1 MQGTTLY
8 IKNMVCDRCIMVVRE
23 LLNQLGF
30 TVQSVELG
38 KAVVAEEPD
47 AAQREKLRGELQAL
61 GFELLDDKRMQLVE
75 QMRNA
80 IIELVHYQQ
89 NQLKV
94 NLSQFLSDKFH
105 HDYSFLSKLFSEE
118 TGTTIEKYLI
128 AQKIE
133 RVKELLMYGELSL
146 SEIALT
152 MNYSSVAH
160 LSTQFKNVTGM
171 TPSAFKQQKVQ
182 LRKPLDKV

>member
-1 MQGTTLY
+1 
-8 IKNMVCDRCIMVVRE
+8 MVCDRCIMVVRE
-23 LLNQLGF
+23 LLSELGF

-38 KAVVAEEPD
+38 RAVVAEQVD
-47 AAQREKLRGELQAL
+47 ASQREALRGRLQAL

-75 QMRNA
+75 QMRNT

-89 NQLKV
+89 NELKV
-94 NLSQFLSDKFH
+94 NLSQYLVSKFH
-105 HDYSFLSKLFSEE
+105 HDYSFLSKLFSEV

-133 RVKELLMYGELSL
+133 RVKELLMYDELSL
-146 SEIALT
+146 SEIAL
-152 MNYSSVAH
+152 MLNYSSVAH

-171 TPSAFKQQKVQ
+171 TPSAFRQQKTQ
-182 LRKPLDKV
+182 TRKPLDKV